1 MPMDI
6 KSFINIKDWL
16 INLGLN
22 TQLSAFLNT
31 TLTLFIIVFLA
42 FLSDIITKQIILKT
56 ISLVVKKSKT
66 SWDDIFLEKKV
77 FNRLS
82 HFAPALVIHY
92 TIEFA
97 LVDYPAWVEGIQTII
112 YVYMIFV
119 AVRVFD
125 SFANAMHGIYET
137 LPSAKDKPIKGYIQV
152 IKIIVYFLAILYA
165 YGLLFDKEIGTLVA
179 GLGALAAVLLLIFKD
194 TILGLVAGVQL
205 SANDMVR
212 IGDWIEMPKYG
223 ADGPVFEISLHTVK
237 IRNWDK
243 TISTIPSYALVSDS
257 FINWRG
263 MEESGGRRIK
273 RHINIDMK
281 SVKFCDEEMIT
292 KFKRIQYLSDYI
304 DKKREEIDQYNKEN
318 NIDLAAMANGRRITN
333 LGTFRK
339 YCEFYLRNHPKIHN
353 EMTFL
358 VRHLQPTDKGLPLE
372 IYVFSNDQVWANYE
386 AIQADIFDH
395 LIAVIPEFGLRVF
408 QQPTGD
414 DIQIAVDN
422 LTKLNK

>member
-1 MPMDI
+1 MTI

-22 TQLSAFLNT
+22 EQLSVFLNSA
-31 TLTLFIIVFLA
+31 FILILIVFLA

-56 ISLVVKKSKT
+56 ISVIVKKSKT
-66 SWDDIFLEKKV
+66 TWDDIFLEKKV

-92 TIEFA
+92 TIAYA
-97 LVDYPAWVEGIQTII
+97 LADYPNWVDGIQTII

-119 AVRVFD
+119 AIRVFD

-137 LPSAKDKPIKGYIQV
+137 LPSSKDKPIKGYIQV
-152 IKIIVYFLAILYA
+152 VKILVYFIAILYA
-165 YGLLFDKEIGTLVA
+165 YGLLFNKDMGTLIA

-205 SANDMVR
+205 SGNDMVR
-212 IGDWIEMPKYG
+212 IGDWIEMPKYR
-223 ADGPVFEISLHTVK
+223 ADGDVIEISLHTVK
-237 IRNWDK
+237 IQNWDK
-243 TISTIPSYALVSDS
+243 TISTIPTYALVSDS

-263 MEESGGRRIK
+263 MQESGGRRIK
-273 RHINIDMK
+273 RHLNIDMK
-281 SVKFCDEEMIT
+281 SVKFCDEEMIA

-304 DKKREEIDQYNKEN
+304 DKKREEIDTYNKEN
-318 NIDLAAMANGRRITN
+318 NVDLAAMANGRRITN

-339 YCEFYLRNHPKIHN
+339 YCEFYLKNNPKIHDS
-353 EMTFL
+353 MTFL
-358 VRHLQPTDKGLPLE
+358 VRQLQPTEKGLPIEL
-372 IYVFSNDQVWANYE
+372 YVFSNDQVWANYE

-408 QQPTGD
+408 QEPTGD
-414 DIQIAVDN
+414 DIQRAIN
-422 LTKLNK
+422 N

>member
-1 MPMDI
+1 MDL
-6 KSFINIKDWL
+6 KSIINIEDWL
-16 INLGLN
+16 ISLGLS
-22 TQLSAFLNT
+22 TQLSSFFSTVLI
-31 TLTLFIIVFLA
+31 LLFIIFLA
-42 FLSDIITKQIILKT
+42 FLSDKITQQIILKT
-56 ISLVVKKSKT
+56 ISLLVKKSKT

-82 HFAPALVIHY
+82 HLAPALVIHY
-92 TIEFA
+92 TIEWA
-97 LVDYPAWVEGIQTII
+97 LVDTNWIEGIQTVI

-119 AVRVFD
+119 AMRVFD

-137 LPSAKDKPIKGYIQV
+137 LPSSKDKPIKGYIQI
-152 IKIIVYFLAILYA
+152 IKILVYFIAILYT
-165 YGLLFDKEIGTLVA
+165 YGLLFHKEMGTLIA

-212 IGDWIEMPKYG
+212 IGDWIEMPKFG
-223 ADGPVFEISLHTVK
+223 ADGDVIEISLHTVK
-237 IRNWDK
+237 VQNWDK

-263 MEESGGRRIK
+263 MQESGGRRIK

-281 SVKFCDEEMIT
+281 SVRFCDEELIT
-292 KFKRIQYLSDYI
+292 KFKKIQYLSDYI
-304 DKKREEIDQYNKEN
+304 DKKRAEIDQYNKEN

-339 YCEFYLRNHPKIHN
+339 YCEFYLKNHPKIHDK
-353 EMTFL
+353 MTFL
-358 VRHLQPTDKGLPLE
+358 VRQLQPTDKGLPLE

-395 LIAVIPEFGLRVF
+395 LIAVIPEFGLRIF

-414 DIQIAVDN
+414 DIQGAV
-422 LTKLNK
+422 LKLQN